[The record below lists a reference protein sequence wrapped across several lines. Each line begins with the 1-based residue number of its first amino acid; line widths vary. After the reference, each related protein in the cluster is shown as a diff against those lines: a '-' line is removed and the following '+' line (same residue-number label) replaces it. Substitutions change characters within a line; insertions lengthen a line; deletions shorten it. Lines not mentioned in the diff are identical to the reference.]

1 MVASAAD
8 RVIIEPSTGPIH
20 GVQPNANAAP
30 TTNGKKKLFL
40 YFPVS
45 NFKSLLRSSNLS
57 NPNMFKEKII
67 ITKPATIL
75 NSLEKKSRI
84 FPIEDA
90 AAPNVINTEEKPAE
104 KRIVFNRTTFL

>member
-8 RVIIEPSTGPIH
+8 RVIIEPNTGPIH

-30 TTNGKKKLFL
+30 TNSGKKKLFL

-45 NFKSLLRSSNLS
+45 NFKSLLRNSNLS

-67 ITKPATIL
+67 IIKPATIL
-75 NSLEKKSRI
+75 NSLEKK
-84 FPIEDA
+84 
-90 AAPNVINTEEKPAE
+90 AE
-104 KRIVFNRTTFL
+104 YFLLKMLQLPM